1 LGGVVEIDEDA
12 GAFAFLGLENSLEQA
27 GEIEG
32 GECFGDGKV
41 LVGHWVI
48 LCEKKANANARG
60 GGGPRGWCGQGVG
73 GMIDP
78 CPFLIV
84 IAPTTLIF

>member
-1 LGGVVEIDEDA
+1 
-12 GAFAFLGLENSLEQA
+12 LGLENSLEQA

-60 GGGPRGWCGQGVG
+60 GGVRGAGAGKG
-73 GMIDP
+73 
-78 CPFLIV
+78 L
-84 IAPTTLIF
+84 AA